1 MAKREY
7 TDYQRNAIS
16 NYYKNI
22 DTIMLGKL
30 SNMVSELFME
40 ESETKRNRLWQRVEK
55 AMVKLKIPE
64 AIINHIMEKKDI
76 KILAKNIQEWQNK
89 GI

>member
-7 TDYQRNAIS
+7 TDYQKNAIS

-30 SNMVSELFME
+30 SDMVSELFIE
-40 ESETKRNRLWQRVEK
+40 ESETKRKRLWQRVEK
-55 AMVKLKIPE
+55 AMVQLNIPE
-64 AIINHIMEKKDI
+64 KIIKHIMEKKDI
-76 KILAKNIQEWQNK
+76 NILAKNIQEWQSK
-89 GI
+89 K

>member
-16 NYYKNI
+16 NYYKNV

-30 SNMVSELFME
+30 SDMVSELYLADT
-40 ESETKRNRLWQRVEK
+40 ETKAKRLWQRVEK
-55 AMVKLKIPE
+55 AMVQLKIPDG
-64 AIINHIMEKKDI
+64 IIKHIMEKKDV
-76 KILAKNIQEWQNK
+76 KILAKNIQEWQSK
-89 GI
+89 S